1 MKKQDLVLR
10 FAGPFGFVKHS
21 GPLLFEQPVAQEP
34 GLYLWTVPYRQGGY
48 LVTYVGETGASFSQR
63 FRDHLIQT
71 VSGNYRI
78 WDPDLQGQGKVLL
91 LWHGLW
97 QKGTREKLP
106 EYLDRLEEFAPIIR
120 KRLQTEAVFVAP
132 LRSERR
138 LRQRVE
144 GAIAEHIKA
153 QPAPVS
159 SLLPSD
165 IRYYRRRADEEP
177 VTVVIECRCHVH
189 GLPRTLEV

>member
-1 MKKQDLVLR
+1 MIREESAGTAEIRREDPAYQSGWEDGR
-10 FAGPFGFVKHS
+10 FGSPEIFVTNAN
-21 GPLLFEQPVAQEP
+21 LAA
-34 GLYLWTVPYRQGGY
+34 WT
-48 LVTYVGETGASFSQR
+48 
-63 FRDHLIQT
+63 
-71 VSGNYRI
+71 
-78 WDPDLQGQGKVLL
+78 
-91 LWHGLW
+91 
-97 QKGTREKLP
+97 